1 MRINVVG
8 TSGCGKSTVGKRLAE
23 RLSVPY
29 IQLDELY
36 WKSNWGESTDEE
48 LFPKLEK
55 ALSPDEWVLDGN
67 YNRTTSIK
75 WKRVQMVVYLDLPFH
90 IVLYRI
96 IRRSLL
102 RGIRNEELWHGNKET
117 LWKHLFTTDSMI
129 LWTIKRFSMN
139 RKRYTELFEV
149 FVKHSD
155 KVARVSTWGTVD
167 SESWKNGWPVKGR
180 TNYPLLFDRNYSPKE
195 AYHSIMNLA
204 S

>member
-75 WKRVQMVVYLDLPFH
+75 WKRVQMVVYLDLPFR
-90 IVLYRI
+90 IVFYRI
-96 IRRSLL
+96 IKRSLR

-117 LWKHLFTTDSMI
+117 LWKHLFTRDSMI

-139 RKRYTELFEV
+139 RKRYTELFEKPEYSHIK
-149 FVKHSD
+149 FVRLCSD
-155 KVARVSTWGTVD
+155 KEVEDFVTHKLHIFFNAPETYV
-167 SESWKNGWPVKGR
+167 
-180 TNYPLLFDRNYSPKE
+180 L
-195 AYHSIMNLA
+195 
-204 S
+204 

>member
-8 TSGCGKSTVGKRLAE
+8 TSGCGKSTVSKRIAE
-23 RLSVPY
+23 RLNIPY

-36 WKSNWGESTDEE
+36 WKPNWAESTDEE

-55 ALSPDEWVLDGN
+55 ALFPAEWVLDGN
-67 YNRTTSIK
+67 YNRTASIK

-96 IRRSLL
+96 IKRSLL

-117 LWKHLFTTDSMI
+117 LWKHLFTRDSMI

-139 RKRYTELFEV
+139 RRRYTELFEKPEYSHIK
-149 FVKHSD
+149 FVRLCSD
-155 KVARVSTWGTVD
+155 KEVEDFVTLG
-167 SESWKNGWPVKGR
+167 
-180 TNYPLLFDRNYSPKE
+180 L
-195 AYHSIMNLA
+195 HSVVRA
-204 S
+204 

>member
-36 WKSNWGESTDEE
+36 WKPNWAESTDEE

-67 YNRTTSIK
+67 YNRTTPIK
-75 WKRVQMVVYLDLPFH
+75 WKRVQIVVYLDLPFH

-117 LWKHLFTTDSMI
+117 LWKHLFTRDSMI

-139 RKRYTELFEV
+139 RKRYTELFEKPEYSHIK
-149 FVKHSD
+149 FVRLCSD
-155 KVARVSTWGTVD
+155 KEVEDFVTHGLQSVVRAW
-167 SESWKNGWPVKGR
+167 
-180 TNYPLLFDRNYSPKE
+180 
-195 AYHSIMNLA
+195 
-204 S
+204 